1 MEEHSPTIGYRVQK
15 QEILKALTETP
26 ATFIAQGENIGT
38 LEKNKV
44 ASFTVYNSDPF
55 ENKKAK
61 ANEIW
66 LKGERK
72 QLSVFQEIEIS
83 GSYHLNR
90 SDARF
95 ILEFSGPSNR
105 KSVSLFD
112 LDDKGDKIDS
122 TKSKVIFK
130 QDGNDVTLTLKRK
143 DSTRKYA
150 EVMHGK
156 ATSNGAVIEG
166 DVVLKNG
173 LWEKWSAIRFKTN
186 EASKKQLLSNEG
198 ITGKCWYPN
207 MSYGFDSLA
216 QTQSILFSNVTVWTN
231 ENEGILKELMF
242 LSKTEKL
249 RKSENH

>member
-1 MEEHSPTIGYRVQK
+1 MTKNEIEIAISSKGTKSAADFWKNIHQLLATGVQK

-26 ATFIAQGENIGT
+26 AAFIAQGENIGT

-95 ILEFSGPSNR
+95 ILEFSGPS
-105 KSVSLFD
+105 
-112 LDDKGDKIDS
+112 
-122 TKSKVIFK
+122 
-130 QDGNDVTLTLKRK
+130 
-143 DSTRKYA
+143 
-150 EVMHGK
+150 
-156 ATSNGAVIEG
+156 
-166 DVVLKNG
+166 
-173 LWEKWSAIRFKTN
+173 
-186 EASKKQLLSNEG
+186 
-198 ITGKCWYPN
+198 
-207 MSYGFDSLA
+207 
-216 QTQSILFSNVTVWTN
+216 
-231 ENEGILKELMF
+231 
-242 LSKTEKL
+242 TEKVL
-249 RKSENH
+249 AYLI